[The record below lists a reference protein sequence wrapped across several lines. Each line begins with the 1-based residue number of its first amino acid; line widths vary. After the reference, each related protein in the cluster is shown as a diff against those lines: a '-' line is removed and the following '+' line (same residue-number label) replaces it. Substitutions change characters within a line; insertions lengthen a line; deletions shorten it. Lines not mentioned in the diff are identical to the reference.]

1 MQPSRA
7 LMEIAMNTKRKSTL
21 SLMIGAL
28 LVVGGPLSGQETCK
42 ERLESAKVLT
52 HYGTYMAQ
60 MLEFGESGG
69 GTQQE
74 ADAVK
79 ERWLEGKK
87 RGIAQLEQIIE
98 DCEQE
103 AKSAENPV
111 EAARLLAV
119 VFEAKVAWDT
129 ATPGS
134 RKRDIYFD
142 AVAAISAVDHHEETD
157 AVVPFIAK
165 AAVYAWDEG
174 NPEEGIALM
183 ERAIEIT
190 GRLHGKASIERAEQL
205 GNLAYLLKPATSPG
219 RENRYVDVKRAK
231 ALYGEALAIYEEHSE
246 STAAESY
253 RTVVGE
259 AQSFYQA
266 IGEKGRADELAER
279 HSALSKFGKAD

>member
-1 MQPSRA
+1 M
-7 LMEIAMNTKRKSTL
+7 MEIAMNTKTKSAL
-21 SLMIGAL
+21 SLMIGAF
-28 LVVGGPLSGQETCK
+28 LVAGGPLSGQETCK
-42 ERLESAKVLT
+42 ERLEAAKILT

-60 MLEFGESGG
+60 MYEFGESGG

-87 RGIAQLEQIIE
+87 RGISQLEQIIE
-98 DCEQE
+98 DCERQ
-103 AKSAENPV
+103 AKSAENPA

-119 VFEAKVAWDT
+119 VFEAKAAWDT

-157 AVVPFIAK
+157 AVVPFLAK
-165 AAVYAWDEG
+165 AAMYAWDED
-174 NPEEGIALM
+174 NPEEGIAFM

-205 GNLAYLLKPATSPG
+205 GNLAYLLKPASSPG
-219 RENRYVDVKRAK
+219 RENRYADVKRAE
-231 ALYGEALAIYEEHSE
+231 ALYSEALAIYEDQSE
-246 STAAESY
+246 GVTTESY

-259 AQSFYQA
+259 ARSFYEA
-266 IGEKGRADELAER
+266 IGETDRAEELAER
-279 HSALSKFGKAD
+279 YSALSEFGKAE